1 MAHMP
6 TSILPG
12 WLKGII
18 IIGIS
23 GILIGWIYVSARE
36 STSTSTQEI
45 TTISTPPDS
54 PPSVADKTRRNSKQL
69 IFGNPLEQ
77 PPESTDSPAGIIRE
91 TGKVYYKDERTN
103 SSDQK
108 KTTPRPEGDG
118 LGVEAPEGDGA

>member
-1 MAHMP
+1 MAHMS

-12 WLKGII
+12 WLKGLII
-18 IIGIS
+18 VGIA

-36 STSTSTQEI
+36 STSTPEF

-77 PPESTDSPAGIIRE
+77 PPESTDSPAGIIRA
-91 TGKVYYKDERTN
+91 T
-103 SSDQK
+103 
-108 KTTPRPEGDG
+108 
-118 LGVEAPEGDGA
+118 